1 MVASFL
7 LAVVLCLIAILAFTH
22 ALWLVADGRR
32 RRLLPPG
39 PLPLPVIGSLY
50 AVTWSRAHRSLAHL
64 AERYGPLMCIWFG
77 RHPLVVVSTPDAA
90 RKVLH
95 NPDLAGRTVLD
106 VWRADGHFA
115 NSVILQPP
123 GDKWRA
129 MRRFATT
136 ELLTKARLDAR
147 QLLRQEKAQE
157 LVRGVAEY
165 AARGEPVDVGHA
177 VFMLAINLVSRT
189 LFSIDIG
196 TRELRETVTAMAR
209 LAATPTV
216 SDMFPA
222 VAAADIQGARSR
234 MTALGRHVYRIID
247 EQFMQRKCDR
257 DVGAPKKNDMMD
269 LVLDKEK
276 EWKEEGSQMNY
287 DAVRGM
293 FTVRTYVHG
302 RIPCIQIDKVQ

>member
-1 MVASFL
+1 
-7 LAVVLCLIAILAFTH
+7 
-22 ALWLVADGRR
+22 
-32 RRLLPPG
+32 
-39 PLPLPVIGSLY
+39 
-50 AVTWSRAHRSLAHL
+50 
-64 AERYGPLMCIWFG
+64 
-77 RHPLVVVSTPDAA
+77 
-90 RKVLH
+90 
-95 NPDLAGRTVLD
+95 
-106 VWRADGHFA
+106 
-115 NSVILQPP
+115 
-123 GDKWRA
+123 
-129 MRRFATT
+129 
-136 ELLTKARLDAR
+136 
-147 QLLRQEKAQE
+147 
-157 LVRGVAEY
+157 
-165 AARGEPVDVGHA
+165 
-177 VFMLAINLVSRT
+177 MLAINLVSRT

-302 RIPCIQIDKVQ
+302 RIPRIQIDKVQ